1 MDIKVSYDKRR
12 NIFTNQC
19 MFFFFFIKLTKLGI
33 FAKHIDETTE
43 IERIK
48 YSLIVER
55 VSNRDNGIVMQ
66 K

>member
-1 MDIKVSYDKRR
+1 MISVE
-12 NIFTNQC
+12 IFSPTSVR
-19 MFFFFFIKLTKLGI
+19 FSLFIKPTKLGT
-33 FAKHIDETTE
+33 FAKHIDEKME

-48 YSLIVER
+48 YLLIVEH

>member
-1 MDIKVSYDKRR
+1 MINVE
-12 NIFTNQC
+12 IFSPTSVR
-19 MFFFFFIKLTKLGI
+19 FFFFVKLTKLGI

-43 IERIK
+43 TERIK
-48 YSLIVER
+48 YLLIVER